1 MLLFCFFCAG
11 GGVMGQNNKEP
22 VPYACRTT
30 ILSKVINSYT
40 ENAGVAGQNNKQV
53 AAYADLGEAGERLSL
68 HARDRNVQGVECA
81 FWGLVPICLGI

>member
-1 MLLFCFFCAG
+1 MLLFCFFLG
-11 GGVMGQNNKEP
+11 GGRSDLGNH
-22 VPYACRTT
+22 ACRIT
-30 ILSKVINSYT
+30 ISKVINSYT